1 MGRRVRV
8 GRVGRRAVAE
18 RGAGDARMMERDVG
32 MFRRAEGR
40 GRIFGADFVRC
51 VESMGIRKVVTAPG
65 LAVAESLL

>member
-1 MGRRVRV
+1 
-8 GRVGRRAVAE
+8 
-18 RGAGDARMMERDVG
+18 MMERDVG